1 MLKKY
6 LAILLLCIS
15 NFLMVG
21 HSIIPH
27 KHEISN
33 NTDVKLNHHIHAV
46 VNNHE
51 HHHHHHQN
59 VDHQKPSDKKKD
71 DKQSNIF
78 EFYHHVSEYLRNDR
92 ELRTTVTEENNQNL
106 KNVEIKFS
114 QNKQI
119 KEDITQ
125 IERAF
130 YRDPDYN
137 PPINY
142 LSGLRAP
149 PLFFS

>member
-15 NFLMVG
+15 NLLMVG

-27 KHEISN
+27 KHESSN
-33 NTDVKLNHHIHAV
+33 NTDVKLNHHH
-46 VNNHE
+46 
-51 HHHHHHQN
+51 HHHHHHQH
-59 VDHQKPSDKKKD
+59 VDHQKPSDKKTD

-78 EFYHHVSEYLRNDR
+78 EFYHHVSEYLRNDQ
-92 ELRTTVTEENNQNL
+92 EPRTTVTEENNQNL
-106 KNVEIKFS
+106 KNVEINFS
-114 QNKQI
+114 KNKQI
-119 KEDITQ
+119 KEDIPQ
-125 IERAF
+125 IESAF

-137 PPINY
+137 PPSNY